1 MNSKKQKMILEA
13 AERLF
18 GRFGIAKTGVDE
30 IASLA
35 RVAKGTIYNHFGS
48 KEGVIRAL
56 ISQKVAHF
64 EGLLRTSLISMS
76 DPLEKLKLALKDRVR
91 FVTSNPY
98 MAEFLKRDRSDPEDG
113 ALFNELEKKGRSMI
127 ADILEDAQKKGVVS
141 SLDRDRIAS
150 ILIKALRGFER
161 DGNGEGESLES
172 RESDLD
178 IFLSIIARGLSGGM
192 LK

>member
-30 IASLA
+30 IANSA

-64 EGLLRTSLISMS
+64 EGLLRNSLVSMS

-91 FVTSNPY
+91 FIKSNPY
-98 MAEFLKRDRSDPEDG
+98 VAEFLRRDRSDPEDG
-113 ALFNELEKKGRSMI
+113 ALFNEIEKKGRSMI
-127 ADILEDAQKKGVVS
+127 ADILEDAQKKGAVNP
-141 SLDRDRIAS
+141 LDRERIAS
-150 ILIKALRGFER
+150 ILIRALRGFEKDR
-161 DGNGEGESLES
+161 DGEGQGLES

-178 IFLSIIARGLSGGM
+178 IFLSIIARGLSGGVA
-192 LK
+192 K